1 MNSDERRF
9 FSGST
14 LAQALMAASRHFHLP
29 PEELAYQQREKR
41 HGFTHKARGVV
52 IEIDPGA
59 PRREGGSGGTSP
71 AVPRVGAVPPRAA
84 EPVAR
89 ERAVSPGRGREE
101 RPPLERRAR
110 PESGVGREGRRPEV
124 AEPGE
129 EHVAAVRGAAETLLR
144 LAGLAVEVDAR
155 VGRGRVQV
163 RLEGT
168 DATWL
173 AERGPEPFEALEM
186 LVKRMASTDGGESIP
201 LAIDP
206 PGGRDEREGELR
218 SLALAA
224 AQAVRRTGRAVE
236 LDPLPSRDR
245 RVIHLALAEEVDLV
259 TESRGEGRE
268 RRIEIRLR
276 LGESVQS
283 S

>member
-1 MNSDERRF
+1 MSSDERRF

-29 PEELAYQQREKR
+29 PEELAYRQREKR

-59 PRREGGSGGTSP
+59 PRREGGAGGASV
-71 AVPRVGAVPPRAA
+71 AAAGVAAVPPRGA

-89 ERAVSPGRGREE
+89 ERVAARGREREE
-101 RPPLERRAR
+101 RPPLERRAS
-110 PESGVGREGRRPEV
+110 PESGAGREGRRPEV
-124 AEPGE
+124 AEPRE
-129 EHVAAVRGAAETLLR
+129 EHVAAVRGAAEALLR

-163 RLEGT
+163 RLEGR

-186 LVKRMASTDGGESIP
+186 LVKRMASTGGGESIP
-201 LAIDP
+201 LAIEP
-206 PGGRDEREGELR
+206 PGGREEREGELR

-259 TESRGEGRE
+259 TESRGAGRE

-276 LGESVQS
+276 QGESVQS

>member
-1 MNSDERRF
+1 M
-9 FSGST
+9 
-14 LAQALMAASRHFHLP
+14 
-29 PEELAYQQREKR
+29 
-41 HGFTHKARGVV
+41 
-52 IEIDPGA
+52 
-59 PRREGGSGGTSP
+59 
-71 AVPRVGAVPPRAA
+71 
-84 EPVAR
+84 
-89 ERAVSPGRGREE
+89 
-101 RPPLERRAR
+101 
-110 PESGVGREGRRPEV
+110 
-124 AEPGE
+124 
-129 EHVAAVRGAAETLLR
+129 AAVRGAAETLLR
-144 LAGLAVEVDAR
+144 LAGLAVEVEAR